1 MQINLG
7 GIERAKAAGR
17 DAAVSLVVGLLAA
30 GFAVLGLG
38 FLVAAGYVALAAQ
51 FGSVIACLILGAA
64 FLALAALIVAVRFAG
79 TGNRPP
85 PQAAAAATPPPP
97 SVDPVAQMAFEITY
111 GLARA
116 YFSRRRNQ
124 PPGPDHRAD

>member
-17 DAAVSLVVGLLAA
+17 DAAVSLVVALVAA
-30 GFAVLGLG
+30 GFAALGLG
-38 FLVAAGYVALAAQ
+38 FLVAAGYVALAAE
-51 FGSVIACLILGAA
+51 FGSLVACVIMGAA

-79 TGNRPP
+79 SGNRVP
-85 PQAAAAATPPPP
+85 PQAAAMPPPP
-97 SVDPVAQMAFEITY
+97 PVDPVAQMAFEITY

-116 YFSRRRNQ
+116 YFSRRRS
-124 PPGPDHRAD
+124 